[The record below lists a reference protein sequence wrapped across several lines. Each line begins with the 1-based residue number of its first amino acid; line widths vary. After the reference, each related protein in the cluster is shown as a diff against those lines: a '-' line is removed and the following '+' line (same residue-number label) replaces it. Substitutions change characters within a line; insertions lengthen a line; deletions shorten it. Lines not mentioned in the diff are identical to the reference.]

1 MPPQPFLFRAENHSN
16 SVGRGSRRA
25 VPPRPL
31 RDTPLSGLDALSGL
45 GPRFFHSP
53 LENRGPKDEI
63 PLVNLKIVIEPG
75 ADGYFVAHCPA
86 LKSCWSQGKTREEA
100 LQNVR
105 EAIDLYLEP
114 SPPELTANKEREVV
128 ELTI

>member
-1 MPPQPFLFRAENHSN
+1 MDPGTEAFYSLLEK
-16 SVGRGSRRA
+16 RGS
-25 VPPRPL
+25 
-31 RDTPLSGLDALSGL
+31 
-45 GPRFFHSP
+45 
-53 LENRGPKDEI
+53 KDDI
-63 PLVNLKIVIEPG
+63 SFVNLKIVIEPG
-75 ADGYFVAHCPA
+75 EDGYFVAHCPS

-114 SPPELTANKEREVV
+114 SPSELVTNNEREIV